1 MARRRAPA
9 AVPPTP
15 DLEAAGSILRFKMEL
30 IAGSSIAPEIIQQV
44 RSHADG
50 VDRVLVLTARH
61 KSENPC
67 DRMGL
72 SQWGG
77 QGAMGVWGC
86 ETNPI
91 SRGSPDPA
99 PS

>member
-1 MARRRAPA
+1 MGVDP
-9 AVPPTP
+9 
-15 DLEAAGSILRFKMEL
+15 LEAPDRG
-30 IAGSSIAPEIIQQV
+30 GQ
-44 RSHADG
+44 G
-50 VDRVLVLTARH
+50 VDRAGQPLTARH

-67 DRMGL
+67 DSMGL

-77 QGAMGVWGC
+77 QGAMGAWGC

-91 SRGSPDPA
+91 PRGSPDPA